1 MASVSRT
8 VPIRPATKKSIRL
21 DQQAIV
27 FLLFI
32 VIFVL
37 FSAFLPG
44 FLTLGNIIAML
55 RSISVLGILGLG
67 MAVVVIGRGVDL
79 SMVAL
84 LAVPTAMILTL
95 AGNGVG
101 VAPSVA
107 LGVLLA
113 IAFGVLNGVLVAYAE
128 IPSLFVTLA
137 TGLGLAGLGQ
147 VHWLMEFDLVSWP
160 SQLNPIRWMG
170 GSELAGIP
178 TSVIAFAVAAVLV
191 WLFLKRTKL
200 GLFIYAIG
208 DNPSG
213 ARTTGIP
220 VRPIIVLGFV
230 IAAVISVFAGLVM
243 ASSSGMMDTRIFN
256 LSLIYDVV
264 LVVVIGGVGLSG
276 GRGGVLNVVIG
287 TLLVGTIINGMT
299 ILNFSL
305 DIQNVVKGV
314 VLLIAIAVDSVMNPR
329 NEETAQQGDI

>member
-1 MASVSRT
+1 MASVSRPA
-8 VPIRPATKKSIRL
+8 PIRPTKKKPVKL

-95 AGNGVG
+95 AGNGAGVG
-101 VAPSVA
+101 VSVA
-107 LGVLLA
+107 LGFLLA
-113 IAFGVLNGVLVAYAE
+113 AAFGVLNGILVAYAE

-160 SQLNPIRWMG
+160 SQLNAIRWLG
-170 GSELAGIP
+170 GMDVAGIP
-178 TSVIAFAVAAVLV
+178 TSVIAFVVAAVLV

-208 DNPSG
+208 DNPNG
-213 ARTTGIP
+213 ARTSGIP
-220 VRPIIVLGFV
+220 VRPIVVLGFV
-230 IAAVISVFAGLVM
+230 IAAIISVFAGLVM

-299 ILNFSL
+299 IMNFSL
-305 DIQNVVKGV
+305 DIQNVVKGI
-314 VLLIAIAVDSVMNPR
+314 VLLVAIAVDSVMNPR